1 MHDNIA
7 YVLHGLDILGHIS
20 TLLVILSAIVATTLC
35 FRGFVPV
42 LIRLGNGLWKRKIA
56 IFAKSDALVSLDN
69 LLHDSKLFNHTNV
82 LRIPSESDFGIAEN
96 ASIFLVF
103 WPDWKD
109 EVEKIL
115 SRKKDTTALIV
126 YAPQEQGP
134 IPGPV
139 MHMLEKHRN
148 VVVNNF
154 RGRLLNDIV
163 TSMIT
168 TGYEKK

>member
-1 MHDNIA
+1 MLETTLQ
-7 YVLHGLDILGHIS
+7 VLNVLGYIS
-20 TLLVILSAIVATTLC
+20 TVLVIVSAIIATVLC
-35 FRGFVPV
+35 LRGFVPV

-56 IFAKSDALVSLDN
+56 IFAKNDALISLDN

-82 LRIPSESDFGIAEN
+82 LKVPSESDFGIAED
-96 ASIFLVF
+96 ASIFLVY

-109 EVEKIL
+109 DMEKIL
-115 SRKKDTTALIV
+115 DRKKDGTALIV

-139 MHMLEKHRN
+139 MHALEKHRN

-163 TSMIT
+163 ISMIT

>member
-1 MHDNIA
+1 MEAI
-7 YVLHGLDILGHIS
+7 VDILNVLGYIS
-20 TLLVILSAIVATTLC
+20 TVLVIGSALIAAWLC

-56 IFAKSDALVSLDN
+56 IFAKNDILISLDN
-69 LLHDSKLFNHTNV
+69 LLHDSRLFNHTNV
-82 LRIPSESDFGIAEN
+82 LKIPSESDFGIAEN
-96 ASIFLVF
+96 ASLFLVY

-109 EVEKIL
+109 DMEKIL
-115 SRKKDTTALIV
+115 NRKKDETALIV
-126 YAPQEQGP
+126 YAPQEHGP

-163 TSMIT
+163 VSMIT

>member
-1 MHDNIA
+1 MLEYSLQILN
-7 YVLHGLDILGHIS
+7 ILGYFS
-20 TLLVILSAIVATTLC
+20 TVLVVTSTIAATILC

-42 LIRLGNGLWKRKIA
+42 LMRLGNGLWKRRIA
-56 IFAKSDALVSLDN
+56 IFAKGDALISLDN

-82 LRIPSESDFGIAEN
+82 LKVPSESDFGIAEH
-96 ASIFLVF
+96 ASLFLVY

-109 EVEKIL
+109 NMEKIL
-115 SRKKDTTALIV
+115 SRKDDRTALIV
-126 YAPQEQGP
+126 YAPQEHGS

-163 TSMIT
+163 ISMIT

>member
-1 MHDNIA
+1 MNT
-7 YVLHGLDILGHIS
+7 ILGVLNVLGYFS
-20 TLLVILSAIVATTLC
+20 TLLVIVSALVATWLC

-42 LIRLGNGLWKRKIA
+42 LIRLGNGLRRRKIA
-56 IFAKSDALVSLDN
+56 VFAKNDALVSLTN
-69 LLHDSKLFNHTNV
+69 LLRDSKLFNHTNV
-82 LRIPSESDFGIAEN
+82 LQIPSESDLGIVED
-96 ASIFLVF
+96 ASVFLVY

-109 EVEKIL
+109 QIEKIL
-115 SRKKDTTALIV
+115 SYKKDGVALIV

-134 IPGPV
+134 IPTPI

-163 TSMIT
+163 VSMIT
-168 TGYEKK
+168 TSYEKK